1 MSDWTDAIVGDR
13 MQVDQQFNERVRGS
27 EFTNQE
33 WGLIMTATEFEIEAA
48 DDPEAARIVAD
59 TDKLPQIMPE
69 LEQMS
74 DGMGGMGG
82 APGGPGGGPG
92 GGGGGGGLSDAISGI
107 KDAILGGGDGGGVDQ
122 DRLAAA
128 EDLTQEYAETLQ
140 DHLERRGKWEQVRLA
155 YQE

>member
-48 DDPEAARIVAD
+48 DDPDTAQIVAD
-59 TDKLPQIMPE
+59 TEKLPQIMPE
-69 LEQMS
+69 LEAMS

-82 APGGPGGGPG
+82 GPGGA
-92 GGGGGGGLSDAISGI
+92 GGGGGGGLSNALSGL
-107 KDAILGGGDGGGVDQ
+107 KDALLGGGDDGVDD

-140 DHLERRGKWEQVRLA
+140 QHLEQRGKWEQVRLA

>member
-13 MQVDQQFNERVRGS
+13 MQVDQQFNEQIRGS

-48 DDPEAARIVAD
+48 DDPDTAQIVAD
-59 TDKLPQIMPE
+59 TEKLPQIMPE

-74 DGMGGMGG
+74 GGMGGMGG
-82 APGGPGGGPG
+82 APGGPGGA

-107 KDAILGGGDGGGVDQ
+107 KDALLGGGDDGVD
-122 DRLAAA
+122 DERLAAA

-140 DHLERRGKWEQVRLA
+140 QHLEQRGKWEQVRLA

>member
-13 MQVDQQFNERVRGS
+13 MQVDQQFNEQVRGS

-48 DDPEAARIVAD
+48 DDPDTARIVAD
-59 TDKLPQIMPE
+59 TEKLPQIMPE

-74 DGMGGMGG
+74 GGMGGMGG
-82 APGGPGGGPG
+82 AAGGPNGP

-107 KDAILGGGDGGGVDQ
+107 KDALLGGGDDGVD
-122 DRLAAA
+122 DERLAAA

-140 DHLERRGKWEQVRLA
+140 QHLEQRGKWEQVRLA